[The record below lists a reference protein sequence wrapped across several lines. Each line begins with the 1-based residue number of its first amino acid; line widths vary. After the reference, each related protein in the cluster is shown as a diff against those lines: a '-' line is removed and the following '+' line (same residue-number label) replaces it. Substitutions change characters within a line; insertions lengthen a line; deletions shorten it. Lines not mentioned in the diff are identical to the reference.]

1 MTDWDERYRQ
11 NEHTDDR
18 PHPLVVEFASK
29 LVPGRALDIA
39 CGVGRHALWLAE
51 RGWQVTAVDYSRV
64 AIEMLRQRSAKKGVE
79 INSCVA
85 DLEQHEFVIEPGSY
99 DLIVI
104 CNYLQR
110 DLFPS
115 IKVGIRTRGTVIAVI
130 PMVDAGPNIKRMNPA
145 YLLSPGE
152 LRAEF
157 DGWELIRDF
166 EGKPSG
172 DPSRRAT
179 AEIIARRLS

>member
-104 CNYLQR
+104 CN
-110 DLFPS
+110 
-115 IKVGIRTRGTVIAVI
+115 
-130 PMVDAGPNIKRMNPA
+130 
-145 YLLSPGE
+145 
-152 LRAEF
+152 
-157 DGWELIRDF
+157 
-166 EGKPSG
+166 
-172 DPSRRAT
+172 
-179 AEIIARRLS
+179 